1 MGGMSFKKG
10 SLFIFPLN
18 AVLSSL
24 LRLSRNNTFR
34 LAGNGAISMQKA
46 GTTGTEESTS
56 SIYSFF
62 FGKVLHLFIYFG
74 IKLVRPD
81 FSVLEK
87 ENLHSKWVF
96 FPHENLLNKW
106 FVLYCMKKKPK
117 REFSFDLPNPFYFLI
132 FFSQEMRLLPMIKLQ
147 KMKLK
152 V

>member
-18 AVLSSL
+18 TVLSSL

-62 FGKVLHLFIYFG
+62 FGKVLHLFI
-74 IKLVRPD
+74 
-81 FSVLEK
+81 
-87 ENLHSKWVF
+87 
-96 FPHENLLNKW
+96 
-106 FVLYCMKKKPK
+106 
-117 REFSFDLPNPFYFLI
+117 
-132 FFSQEMRLLPMIKLQ
+132 
-147 KMKLK
+147 
-152 V
+152 